1 MKALNKQEKEAL
13 GSSPFN
19 YLASAYDAWFEDKG
33 KVIFPIEVQ
42 AFKQV
47 LPSLPKPWLEVGLGS
62 GRFAQALGIETGL
75 DPAVRLLGIARKR
88 GIGVFLGKGES
99 IPFSYSS
106 FGTVFFI
113 VTLCFVDSP
122 RDALT
127 EAYRIL
133 KPGGKVALGLILRGT
148 AWGRFYEH
156 KKTQGHRF
164 YRLAT
169 FYSQDEIQEL
179 LEEAGFSTDRV
190 MSTLFQKPGQ
200 VKHKEAPQEG
210 FSLDAGFTI
219 ITALKQPNKEG

>member
-1 MKALNKQEKEAL
+1 MKALNQQEKEAF

-33 KVIFPIEVQ
+33 KLIFPIEIQ

-47 LPSLPKPWLEVGLGS
+47 LPSLPKPWLEVGVGS

-75 DPAVRLLGIARKR
+75 DPAVRLLDIARKR
-88 GIGVFLGKGES
+88 GIAVFQGKGES

-106 FGTVFFI
+106 FGTIFFI

-122 RDALT
+122 QDALR

-133 KPGGKVALGLILRGT
+133 KPGGKVALGLILRDT

-169 FYSQDEIQEL
+169 FFSQDEIQEF

-200 VKHKEAPQEG
+200 VKHKEAPREG
-210 FSLDAGFTI
+210 FSPDAGFTI
-219 ITALKQPNKEG
+219 ITALKQPNKSG